1 MPAIFDPMDNASINA
16 AAPTFCIT
24 GTGGSTSGIGWNAT
38 LANALSLNDLYWDY
52 FFALSLANSL
62 SLRVTLL
69 AISLTSLP
77 YFAKSTI
84 PLRLVDWP
92 VWPEATNFP

>member
-38 LANALSLNDLYWDY
+38 LANALSLNDLY
-52 FFALSLANSL
+52 
-62 SLRVTLL
+62 
-69 AISLTSLP
+69 
-77 YFAKSTI
+77 
-84 PLRLVDWP
+84 
-92 VWPEATNFP
+92 